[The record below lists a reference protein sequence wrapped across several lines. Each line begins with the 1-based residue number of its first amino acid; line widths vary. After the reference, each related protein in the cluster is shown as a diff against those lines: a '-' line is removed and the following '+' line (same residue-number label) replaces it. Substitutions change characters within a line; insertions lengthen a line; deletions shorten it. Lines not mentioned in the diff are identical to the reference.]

1 MSIIFIFIRYYWH
14 GYVKKKKNAFV
25 IFIDKCVKLLTN
37 LIKVNIQMICVC
49 VFTKIW
55 NCGKKEMLLTRDYW
69 NDMIWLTKILFY
81 LSKLTQLMFY
91 SYASYI
97 RQ

>member
-1 MSIIFIFIRYYWH
+1 M
-14 GYVKKKKNAFV
+14 

-37 LIKVNIQMICVC
+37 LIKVNIQMIRVC